1 MPQDERPRERLLRL
15 GAGALSAAELLALLL
30 GSGNAE
36 GRSALGLAQA
46 LLAHYGRAGAGFEP
60 GNGALASLGSA
71 GAIDLS
77 MVPGIGPA
85 KACRIVAGLEL
96 GRRAAG
102 ARISKPAI
110 RSPQDVVDL
119 VCQHMR
125 LLDRE
130 HFMALLLDTKNQLLA
145 SELIAVGSLDAS
157 LVHPREIFKAAVRY
171 SAAAVILL
179 HNHPSGDPTP
189 SEADINCTRRLV
201 EAGRVL
207 GIGILDHIIIG
218 DGRFVSCRESG
229 IGGLWQGVQ

>member
-1 MPQDERPRERLLRL
+1 
-15 GAGALSAAELLALLL
+15 
-30 GSGNAE
+30 
-36 GRSALGLAQA
+36 
-46 LLAHYGRAGAGFEP
+46 
-60 GNGALASLGSA
+60 
-71 GAIDLS
+71 
-77 MVPGIGPA
+77 
-85 KACRIVAGLEL
+85 
-96 GRRAAG
+96 
-102 ARISKPAI
+102 
-110 RSPQDVVDL
+110 
-119 VCQHMR
+119 
-125 LLDRE
+125 
-130 HFMALLLDTKNQLLA
+130 MALLLDTKNQLLA